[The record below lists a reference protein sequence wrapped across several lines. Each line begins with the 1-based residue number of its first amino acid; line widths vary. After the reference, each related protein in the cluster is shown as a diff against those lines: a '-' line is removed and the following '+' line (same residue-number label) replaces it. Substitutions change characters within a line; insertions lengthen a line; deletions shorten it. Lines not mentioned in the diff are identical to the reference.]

1 MSSSKHQVDLGSL
14 QVSELDAISNAI
26 EKDSVAFIDDIKL
39 PKNTK
44 KRMTT
49 TLVIII
55 LLLTLLITNFTV
67 DTYQTYINIAQTS
80 YIAANILFGLYI
92 ITILAILVYFGASFR
107 NYITLKDAFE
117 IQSLT
122 AQSDEYE
129 DQKEVALKILKHY
142 QSHQEPEIKEKARVL
157 LNSVEA
163 NKVLNPFLQI
173 KTDIIDELDKQATR
187 HIYQSAKE
195 VSLFTAFSPGSA
207 MDSIAV
213 IFTSA
218 KLMKNVFHIYGY
230 RTNFVTSMLITRKIL
245 ENASLAALVEYAD
258 DSVNDILGNTLIS
271 KISTKIAQGI
281 GNGVLMLRI
290 GNVLIQS
297 ARPFAPDG
305 SIGTYKHM
313 ATLFLKYIKERV
325 SKS

>member
-1 MSSSKHQVDLGSL
+1 M
-14 QVSELDAISNAI
+14 
-26 EKDSVAFIDDIKL
+26 
-39 PKNTK
+39 
-44 KRMTT
+44 
-49 TLVIII
+49 
-55 LLLTLLITNFTV
+55 
-67 DTYQTYINIAQTS
+67 
-80 YIAANILFGLYI
+80 
-92 ITILAILVYFGASFR
+92 
-107 NYITLKDAFE
+107 
-117 IQSLT
+117 
-122 AQSDEYE
+122 
-129 DQKEVALKILKHY
+129 
-142 QSHQEPEIKEKARVL
+142 
-157 LNSVEA
+157 
-163 NKVLNPFLQI
+163 
-173 KTDIIDELDKQATR
+173 
-187 HIYQSAKE
+187 
-195 VSLFTAFSPGSA
+195 SLFTAFSPGSA

-258 DSVNDILGNTLIS
+258 DSVNDILGNTLVS

-325 SKS
+325 RKS